1 MRLSDV
7 SNHWVIG
14 TCQNHSASLHET
26 SWDRARIL
34 CIPRWCPFNSPV
46 RSRNGKK
53 THPSKGNLNYHAGNT
68 QGSPIISGCM
78 RRSAQSG
85 SLCFSRRCRH
95 GGSRLSHYLCKVVWM
110 VGPEKSAVVTFE
122 LDLKDDGDQGLHSG
136 EVRPFHPPVE
146 VDTEPGDGY
155 LCPSCPWPWWAL
167 HYPSGRVFHRKGR
180 TLFDPPH
187 GQPKFND
194 RSLRGFMDQILY
206 RGHKPL
212 RTGFF
217 YNEETGAVFGEES
230 AMEHLAQQLHLMDE
244 PQERAIEGLEGHI
257 TGQKWVLLSWVQ
269 SGKLASA

>member
-1 MRLSDV
+1 M
-7 SNHWVIG
+7 
-14 TCQNHSASLHET
+14 
-26 SWDRARIL
+26 
-34 CIPRWCPFNSPV
+34 
-46 RSRNGKK
+46 
-53 THPSKGNLNYHAGNT
+53 
-68 QGSPIISGCM
+68 
-78 RRSAQSG
+78 
-85 SLCFSRRCRH
+85 
-95 GGSRLSHYLCKVVWM
+95 
-110 VGPEKSAVVTFE
+110 EKSAVVTFD
-122 LDLKDDGDQGLHSG
+122 LDLKDDDLGLRSGD
-136 EVRPFHPPVE
+136 VRPFHPPVV

-244 PQERAIEGLEGHI
+244 SQERAIEGHRGPRG
-257 TGQKWVLLSWVQ
+257 TKWARNGYFCPVCSQ
-269 SGKLASA
+269 ES